1 MNTDDDKT
9 VTVFNF
15 EKNDYKLNKLN
26 NINPKKFDMIEFNY
40 FKDDKNIFYFS
51 DKEKIMKKIENA
63 DIESFEVLNDDYS
76 KDKNSKYYHGER
88 IK

>member
-1 MNTDDDKT
+1 M
-9 VTVFNF
+9 
-15 EKNDYKLNKLN
+15 L
-26 NINPKKFDMIEFNY
+26 I
-40 FKDDKNIFYFS
+40 KDDKNIFYFS

>member
-1 MNTDDDKT
+1 
-9 VTVFNF
+9 
-15 EKNDYKLNKLN
+15 
-26 NINPKKFDMIEFNY
+26 MIEFNY